1 MVFQRKKNILVCTSW
16 RVSSKASFSIS
27 ILHLRRIPT
36 NRLNTPPPALCLPS
50 ATEMWVNEAPP
61 GGTVSNTYTTSL
73 IRGRGGQGVG
83 GGAREA
89 PSTGNIKRW
98 KCGRVPL
105 IRQNDCGMCV
115 DYRSLWRYEELYSR
129 EVLLQLLSARLRRNL
144 KTVILGYICKNKKCT
159 LFL

>member
-1 MVFQRKKNILVCTSW
+1 MVFQRKKKHPGMHKLKSIFKSIVQHFHFTSQTH
-16 RVSSKASFSIS
+16 SHKQTK
-27 ILHLRRIPT
+27 P
-36 NRLNTPPPALCLPS
+36 PPPALCLPS

-129 EVLLQLLSARLRRNL
+129 EVLLQLLSAHLRRNL